1 MLAGRK
7 SRILGLAVVAI
18 AACSAV
24 GQNVQ
29 PPSPP
34 PSEGSPITGARPR
47 RTLEGVSELRRLSQ
61 LKLTDDQMT
70 KLRPLVDDQGV
81 QLSAVRLDEHLTPD
95 QRRERTKEIRDLFR
109 PRITAILT
117 PEQQAKW
124 QQMDTPA
131 PPKTDEKAKP
141 GDSAA
146 TPPKPQ

>member
-1 MLAGRK
+1 MLAGGK
-7 SRILGLAVVAI
+7 SRTLVLAV
-18 AACSAV
+18 AAMGACLAA

-34 PSEGSPITGARPR
+34 PSVGSPVTGARPR
-47 RTLEGVSELRRLSQ
+47 RTLEGVSELHRLSQ

-70 KLRPLVDDQGV
+70 KLRPLVDDEGV

-95 QRRERTKEIRDLFR
+95 QRRERYQAIRDLFR

-124 QQMDTPA
+124 KQMDQPA
-131 PPKTDEKAKP
+131 APKMDEKAKP
-141 GDSAA
+141 ADSAA
-146 TPPKPQ
+146 PPKPQ